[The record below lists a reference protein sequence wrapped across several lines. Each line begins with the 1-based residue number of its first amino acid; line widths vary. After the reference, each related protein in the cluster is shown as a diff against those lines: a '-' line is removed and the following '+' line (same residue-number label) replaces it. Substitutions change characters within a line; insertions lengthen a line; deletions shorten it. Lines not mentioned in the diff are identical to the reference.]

1 MVVIITSEAHCVGSL
16 WGSIYLWRHNMGSYD
31 NFRGTT
37 WGSYGVVMTMSEAQ
51 HGVVILT

>member
-1 MVVIITSEAHCVGSL
+1 M
-16 WGSIYLWRHNMGSYD
+16 WGRYGGRYN
-31 NFRGTT
+31 NFGGTTWGLRGIT